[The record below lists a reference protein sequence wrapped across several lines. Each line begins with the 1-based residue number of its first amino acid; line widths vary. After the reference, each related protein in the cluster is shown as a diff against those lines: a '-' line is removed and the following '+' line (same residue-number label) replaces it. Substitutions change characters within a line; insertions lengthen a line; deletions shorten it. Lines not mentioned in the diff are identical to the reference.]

1 MCHNYEIELH
11 NEQLLT
17 FYFIA
22 KCLLSEIPRSCNNH
36 TLKDWSKA
44 KSIMICL
51 CASNQNIMQTIHIYN
66 KKTKKRLRKC
76 RIKSIDDSKNLIHN
90 PNLID

>member
-22 KCLLSEIPRSCNNH
+22 KCLLSEIPHSCNNH

-44 KSIMICL
+44 KSICL
-51 CASNQNIMQTIHIYN
+51 HDFSLCFKPKYYANHTHLQH
-66 KKTKKRLRKC
+66 KRLK
-76 RIKSIDDSKNLIHN
+76 ISEN
-90 PNLID
+90 